1 VSAIAAR
8 GVLASALFAVAIA
21 VAPVLAAD
29 FPIPPVP
36 HTYVTDGTGSLS
48 SATTDALES
57 ELKSYEKQTGIKSSS
72 GIGQTTS
79 DVPLED
85 WTSTVAHAWGIG
97 HKGKDDGV
105 VLFVFMKDHRAR
117 IEVGYGLEGD
127 LPDAKPR
134 DHA

>member
-57 ELKSYEKQTGIKSSS
+57 ELKSYEKQTGNQVIVW
-72 GIGQTTS
+72 IGQTTS

-85 WTSTVAHAWGIG
+85 WTSTVAHAWASAT
-97 HKGKDDGV
+97 
-105 VLFVFMKDHRAR
+105 RAKTT
-117 IEVGYGLEGD
+117 
-127 LPDAKPR
+127 AWSCSCS
-134 DHA
+134 